1 MLEMLGL
8 YPQWYVPGIGTA
20 WVMGIIGTIHVLAS
34 HTSVG
39 AAWLFALL
47 AQKSVSENKPEIMLY
62 LKKYG
67 MFLLVFSYIVGSITG
82 PGIWYSVT
90 VASPRGISGLIH
102 NFVWLWA
109 SEWVFFFVE
118 VIGVYAMVYLIGKI
132 DNKTYLKLAWSFALA
147 SWATMILIVPIL
159 SFMMWPGSDHWYNT
173 GSTFDAAFNLNY
185 FAHLGIRTAFMFA
198 VAGAVG
204 GIIAATLKD
213 RATRIEITRFLS
225 KMGLAGLFL
234 MLVMFMWYT
243 ATLPDNARLIMETQ
257 MMPKYGSTLG
267 ALLLATLVYFIFTA
281 WKPMYLR
288 QSIAVVMTLA
298 IGLFG
303 LWPEERSRESM
314 RKPYVAG
321 QYIYSNQFFSRD
333 VPGKGVVS
341 DMPLIEARGVL
352 ATNYFVPE
360 NLRKITPENQLRA
373 GEVLTKV
380 MCANCHSVESNGALR
395 PLPALFGHSDEPKMI
410 QAYLDGAL
418 YYGKIPYMPKMPLPE
433 DERAAIAVYIASLSG
448 AKAPRVAVGHAAQD
462 IDPSHAKGVN

>member
-1 MLEMLGL
+1 MNEMLGL
-8 YPQWYVPGIGTA
+8 YPQWYMPGIGTA

-47 AQKSVSENKPEIMLY
+47 ATKSVTENKPEIMLY

-67 MFLLVFSYIVGSITG
+67 MFLLVFSYIIGSVTG

-132 DNKTYLKLAWSFALA
+132 DNQTYLKLAWSFAVA

-159 SFMMWPGSDHWYNT
+159 SFMMWPGNDRWYQT

-204 GIIAATLKD
+204 GIIASTMKN
-213 RATRIEITRFLS
+213 RETRIEITRFLS
-225 KMGLAGLFL
+225 KMGLAGMFL

-243 ATLPDNARLIMETQ
+243 ATLPPNARLIMDTQ
-257 MMPKYGSTLG
+257 MMPKYGSTLA
-267 ALLLATLVYFIFTA
+267 ALLIATLIYFVLTA
-281 WKPMYLR
+281 WKPLQLR
-288 QSIAVVMTLA
+288 QGFALAMTFA

-333 VPGKGVVS
+333 VPGKGVIS
-341 DMPLIEARGVL
+341 DMPLIAEKGVL
-352 ATNYFVPE
+352 ATDYFVPAE
-360 NLRKITPENQLRA
+360 LRSITPENQLRA
-373 GEVLTKV
+373 GELLTRV
-380 MCANCHSVESNGALR
+380 MCANCHSLEPDGALR
-395 PLPALFGHSDEPKMI
+395 PLPALLGHSDEPKMI

-418 YYGKIPYMPKMPLPE
+418 YHGMIPYMPKMPIPE
-433 DERAAIAVYIASLSG
+433 DERAAIALYIASLS
-448 AKAPRVAVGHAAQD
+448 APQLPVIATNPLKPIKQ
-462 IDPSHAKGVN
+462 GVN

>member
-1 MLEMLGL
+1 MNQMLGL
-8 YPQWYVPGIGTA
+8 YPQWYVPDIGTA

-47 AQKSVSENKPEIMLY
+47 AQKSVNENKPEIMTY

-67 MFLLVFSYIVGSITG
+67 MFLLVFSYIIGSITG

-109 SEWVFFFVE
+109 SEWIFFFVE

-132 DNKTYLKLAWSFALA
+132 DNRTYLKLAWSFAVA

-159 SFMMWPGSDHWYNT
+159 SFMMWPGNDRWYAT

-185 FAHLGIRTAFMFA
+185 FAHLGVRTAFMFA

-213 RATRIEITRFLS
+213 RATRIEITRFLA
-225 KMGLAGLFL
+225 KMGLAGMVLL
-234 MLVMFMWYT
+234 AAMLMWYIL
-243 ATLPDNARLIMETQ
+243 TLPPNAQIIMQTQ

-267 ALLLATLVYFIFTA
+267 ILLLTVVLYFLFTI
-281 WKPMYLR
+281 WKPMSLR
-288 QSIAVVMTLA
+288 QSFAVAMTIG

-321 QYIYSNQFFSRD
+321 QYIYSNQFIARD

-341 DMPLIEARGVL
+341 DLPLVQAKGVL
-352 ATNYFVPE
+352 ATDYFVPAD
-360 NLRKITPENQLRA
+360 LRRITPENELRA
-373 GEVLTKV
+373 GNTNS
-380 MCANCHSVESNGALR
+380 A
-395 PLPALFGHSDEPKMI
+395 SDG
-410 QAYLDGAL
+410 QSQCTG
-418 YYGKIPYMPKMPLPE
+418 
-433 DERAAIAVYIASLSG
+433 
-448 AKAPRVAVGHAAQD
+448 
-462 IDPSHAKGVN
+462 

>member
-1 MLEMLGL
+1 MNDMLGL

-47 AQKSVSENKPEIMLY
+47 ATKSVNENKPEIMVY

-67 MFLLVFSYIVGSITG
+67 MFLLVFSYIIGSITG

-132 DNKTYLKLAWSFALA
+132 DNQSYLRLAWSFAVA

-159 SFMMWPGSDHWYNT
+159 SFMMWPGNDQWFQT

-185 FAHLGIRTAFMFA
+185 FAHLGVRTAFMFA

-204 GIIAATLKD
+204 GIIVSTLKD
-213 RATRIEITRFLS
+213 RETRIEITRFLS
-225 KMGLAGLFL
+225 KMGLAGLVL
-234 MLVMFMWYT
+234 LSAMFMWYT
-243 ATLPDNARLIMETQ
+243 MTLPDNARLIMDTQ
-257 MMPKYGSTLG
+257 MMPRYGKVLL
-267 ALLLATLVYFIFTA
+267 ALLTITALYFMFTA
-281 WKPMYLR
+281 WKPLQLR
-288 QSIAVVMTLA
+288 QGIAGAMTLA
-298 IGLFG
+298 IALFG

-333 VPGKGVVS
+333 VPGKGVKS
-341 DMPLIEARGVL
+341 DMPIIKAKGVL
-352 ATNYFVPE
+352 ATDYFVPVD
-360 NLRKITPENQLRA
+360 LRTITPENQLRA
-373 GEVLTKV
+373 GSLLTHV
-380 MCANCHSVESNGALR
+380 MCANCHSLEPDGSLR
-395 PLPALFGHSDEPKMI
+395 PLPALFGHSKEPKMI

-418 YYGKIPYMPKMPLPE
+418 YHGMVPYMPKMPLPE
-433 DERAAIAVYIASLSG
+433 DEREAMAVYIASLSG
-448 AKAPRVAVGHAAQD
+448 GTKKPASVAISQTV
-462 IDPSHAKGVN
+462 IEAKGVN

>member
-1 MLEMLGL
+1 MNEMLGL

-47 AQKSVSENKPEIMLY
+47 ATKSVHENKPEIMVY

-67 MFLLVFSYIVGSITG
+67 MFLLVFSYIIGSITG

-132 DNKTYLKLAWSFALA
+132 DNKTYLKLAWSFAVA

-159 SFMMWPGSDHWYNT
+159 SFMMWPGNDHWFQT

-185 FAHLGIRTAFMFA
+185 FAHLGVRTAFMFA

-204 GIIAATLKD
+204 GIIASTLKD
-213 RATRIEITRFLS
+213 RETRIEITRFLS
-225 KMGLAGLFL
+225 KMGLAGLVL
-234 MLVMFMWYT
+234 MSFMFMWYT
-243 ATLPDNARLIMETQ
+243 LTLPDNARLIMDTQ
-257 MMPKYGSTLG
+257 MMPRYGKVLLVLLTTT
-267 ALLLATLVYFIFTA
+267 ALYFMFTA
-281 WKPMYLR
+281 WKPLQLR
-288 QSIAVVMTLA
+288 QSMAGAMTLA
-298 IGLFG
+298 IALFG

-333 VPGKGVVS
+333 VPGKGVKS
-341 DMPLIEARGVL
+341 DMPLIKAKGVL
-352 ATNYFVPE
+352 ATDYFVPAD
-360 NLRKITPENQLRA
+360 LHTITPENQLRA
-373 GEVLTKV
+373 GSLLTHV
-380 MCANCHSVESNGALR
+380 MCANCHSLEPNGALR
-395 PLPALFGHSDEPKMI
+395 PLPALFGYSKEPKMI
-410 QAYLDGAL
+410 KAYLDGAL
-418 YYGKIPYMPKMPLPE
+418 YHGMVPYMPKMPLPE
-433 DERAAIAVYIASLSG
+433 VEREAMAVYIASLPGGSKKP
-448 AKAPRVAVGHAAQD
+448 ASVAINQTE
-462 IDPSHAKGVN
+462 IEAKGVN

>member
-1 MLEMLGL
+1 MNEMLGL

-47 AQKSVSENKPEIMLY
+47 ATKSVTENKPEIMVY

-67 MFLLVFSYIVGSITG
+67 MFLLVFSYIIGSVTG

-132 DNKTYLKLAWSFALA
+132 DSKTYLRLAWSFAVA

-159 SFMMWPGSDHWYNT
+159 SFMMWPGSDHWYAT

-185 FAHLGIRTAFMFA
+185 FAHLGVRTAFMFA

-204 GIIAATLKD
+204 GIIAATMKD
-213 RATRIEITRFLS
+213 RETRIEITRFLS

-234 MLVMFMWYT
+234 LVVMFMWYT
-243 ATLPDNARLIMETQ
+243 ETLPPNARLIMETL
-257 MMPKYGSTLG
+257 MVPRYGKFLLG
-267 ALLLATLVYFIFTA
+267 VLLATLLYFLFTA
-281 WKPMYLR
+281 WKPLQLR
-288 QSIAVVMTLA
+288 QGFAVAMTIAIA
-298 IGLFG
+298 LFG

-314 RKPYVAG
+314 RKPYVVG

-341 DMPLIEARGVL
+341 DMPLIKTKGVL
-352 ATNYFVPE
+352 ATDFFVPDD
-360 NLRKITPENQLRA
+360 LRKITADNQLRA
-373 GEVLTKV
+373 GDLLTHV
-380 MCANCHSVESNGALR
+380 MCANCHSLEPNGQLR
-395 PLPALFGHSDEPKMI
+395 PLPALFGFSDEPKMI

-418 YYGKIPYMPKMPLPE
+418 YHGMVPYMPRMPLPE
-433 DERAAIAVYIASLSG
+433 DERAAIAVYIASLS
-448 AKAPRVAVGHAAQD
+448 KTAPPVVASNL
-462 IDPSHAKGVN
+462 PSQPTQKGVN

>member
-1 MLEMLGL
+1 MNEMLGL
-8 YPQWYVPGIGTA
+8 YPQWYVPEIGTA

-47 AQKSVSENKPEIMLY
+47 ATKSVHENKPEIMVY

-67 MFLLVFSYIVGSITG
+67 MFLLVFSYIIGSITG

-132 DNKTYLKLAWSFALA
+132 DNKTYLKLAWSFAVA

-213 RATRIEITRFLS
+213 RDTRIEITRFLS
-225 KMGLAGLFL
+225 KMGLAGMFL

-243 ATLPDNARLIMETQ
+243 KTLPDNARLIMDTQ
-257 MMPKYGSTLG
+257 MMPKYGSTLA
-267 ALLLATLVYFIFTA
+267 ALLFATLIYFIFSA
-281 WKPMYLR
+281 WKPLQLR
-288 QSIAVVMTLA
+288 QSFAIAMTLA

-321 QYIYSNQFFSRD
+321 QYIYSNQFFARD

-341 DMPLIEARGVL
+341 DMPLVKAKGVL
-352 ATNYFVPE
+352 ATDYFVPAD
-360 NLRKITPENQLRA
+360 LRTITPENELRA
-373 GEVLTKV
+373 GSLLTHI
-380 MCANCHSVESNGALR
+380 MCANCHSLEPSGALR
-395 PLPALFGHSDEPKMI
+395 PLPALFGHSNEPKMI

-418 YYGKIPYMPKMPLPE
+418 YHGLIPYMPKMPLPE
-433 DERAAIAVYIASLSG
+433 QERAAIALYIATLSG
-448 AKAPRVAVGHAAQD
+448 YKQPAITVSQTTSTTRQGA
-462 IDPSHAKGVN
+462 N